1 MMRSRLSEALKEAM
15 KAKNQCKVSTLRL
28 ILAALK
34 DRDIA
39 IRGTGDT
46 EHISDDEIL
55 DMLIKMVRQRRES
68 IKMYQQG
75 GRIDLA
81 EREQEETDIIEGFL
95 PRQLTEQEIETAAAE
110 VIDGLG
116 AKGLKDMGR
125 IMATMKQRY
134 PGQLDPGKASTIV
147 KSLLV

>member
-15 KAKNQCKVSTLRL
+15 KAKHQCKVSTLRL

-39 IRGTGDT
+39 ARGKGES

-55 DMLIKMVRQRRES
+55 EMLTKMVRQRCDS
-68 IKMYQQG
+68 IKMYEQG

-81 EREQEETDIIEGFL
+81 EREQEEIQIIEGFL
-95 PRQLTEQEIETAAAE
+95 PRQLSQQEIESAAVTA
-110 VIDGLG
+110 IDELG

-125 IMATMKQRY
+125 IMSELKQRY

-147 KSLLV
+147 KAMLV